1 MAQVIFFFYILLLV
15 LPGKAWK
22 ILLNFHLQQ
31 QKDAMKW
38 IYYLVI
44 YAIVDFPIYFSDWKG
59 SKNVFSRSVIDNKA
73 CGLRATKSL

>member
-1 MAQVIFFFYILLLV
+1 
-15 LPGKAWK
+15 
-22 ILLNFHLQQ
+22 
-31 QKDAMKW
+31 MKW